1 MRKEIL
7 LSDIAIKGGFW
18 AQKQQMCKEITIPSV
33 YSQFLAS
40 GRIGAFDFSTP
51 YPENRPLHIF
61 WDSDVA
67 KWMEGAC
74 YQLIKHPDHQLQG
87 KVETLIDHIERYQ
100 AEDGYFNLYF
110 QRVEPQKRYTHRSKH
125 ELYCAGHLMEAAV
138 AYYELTGSTRFISIM
153 EKYADLIDRVF
164 RIEKSATFL
173 TPGHEEIELALFR
186 MYYASKNEKYLRL
199 ALYFLEMRGNNE
211 IDFAEQ
217 TENRAYNQSHLP
229 VREQREAVGHAVR
242 ATYLYSAM
250 ADAAIVTGDEKLKTA
265 CIDLYRDIT
274 RRKMYVTGGLGST
287 PVGEAFTLPYDLPN
301 RTAYAETCASVG
313 MVFFCFWMMK
323 LDPENAAEYADTIE
337 RELYNGILSGIS
349 LDGSKFFYENPLEF
363 RVSDRYRNTST
374 TKRDRF
380 PSIARSEIFSC
391 SCCPLN
397 ICRLL
402 PSVEK
407 YIMTHDMDRSISI
420 WQFADCEAKT
430 SEWSVT
436 MKTDF
441 PVSGKVKITCQGV
454 KRLSVRVPAW
464 CRSYITDTPAR
475 EENRCLVF
483 DNPETV
489 SLNFDM
495 PARLVS
501 ADPRNADCAGKA
513 AVMRGPLVYCAEGI
527 DNENKVFA
535 CTISRMPDFKEGSCA
550 EFGIPTISA
559 NGYLRAEGDNP
570 YPDLTD
576 RGIRCRIHLIPYF
589 AMENRGETDMVV
601 WLPIGD

>member
-1 MRKEIL
+1 MRKEISL
-7 LSDIAIKGGFW
+7 DDITMNGGFW
-18 AQKQQMCKEITIPSV
+18 AQKQKLCRERTIPAV
-33 YSQFLAS
+33 YSQFSAS

-51 YPENRPLHIF
+51 YPENRPPHIF

-74 YQLIKHPDHQLQG
+74 YQMIKHPDPELLK
-87 KVETLIDHIERYQ
+87 KVETLIDQIERYQ

-110 QRVEPQKRYTHRSKH
+110 QRVEPGKRFSNRSKH

-138 AYYELTGSTRFISIM
+138 AYYELTGSLRFISIM

-164 RIEKSATFL
+164 RIEKSAAFL

-186 MYYASKNEKYLRL
+186 MYCATKNEKYLRL

-229 VREQREAVGHAVR
+229 VREQREAAGHAVR
-242 ATYLYSAM
+242 ALYLYTAM
-250 ADAAIVTGDEKLKTA
+250 ADAAIVTGDESLKSA

-274 RRKMYVTGGLGST
+274 RRKMYITGGLGST
-287 PVGEAFTLPYDLPN
+287 PTGEAFTLPYDLPN

-313 MVFFCFWMMK
+313 MVFFCHRMMQ

-380 PSIARSEIFSC
+380 PSITRSEIFSC
-391 SCCPLN
+391 SCCPPN

-402 PSVEK
+402 PSVGK
-407 YIMTHDMDRSISI
+407 YIITNDGEGSVSI
-420 WQFADCEAKT
+420 WQFADCEAKSGNAT
-430 SEWSVT
+430 IT

-441 PVSGKVKITCQGV
+441 PASGKVSIICRGV
-454 KRLSVRVPAW
+454 KRLSVRIPAW
-464 CRSYITDTPAR
+464 CRSYATDTPAR
-475 EENRCLVF
+475 KENRCLIF
-483 DNPETV
+483 DNPQTV
-489 SLNFDM
+489 SLYFDM

-535 CTISRMPDFKEGSCA
+535 RTISRMPDFKEGSNA
-550 EFGIPTISA
+550 EFGVPTISA
-559 NGYLRAEGDNP
+559 NGYLRAEGDDL

-589 AMENRGETDMVV
+589 AMENRGKTDMVV